1 MTKKLKKVYMPKW
14 VMWFVLLMIVPI
26 LLIVEYQTLF
36 GGEKNVLIGVGVG
49 IMLVAIVAMVI
60 LMGYRKL
67 PYFLIED

>member
-1 MTKKLKKVYMPKW
+1 MKKKLKRVYMPKW
-14 VMWFVLLMIVPI
+14 VMWFVLLMIVPM

-36 GGEKNVLIGVGVG
+36 GGEKDVLTGAGVG
-49 IMLVAIVAMVI
+49 IMLVAIVVMVI